1 MASITRRAQRGSQGV
16 DPITAEVL
24 RNTFKAIADEMN
36 ANLARSAY
44 TPIIYEMKDCS
55 VGLFNERAELLG
67 QSPGLPIF
75 LGALDE
81 AIKAVI
87 AKVGLENFQPGDVY
101 MSNDPYVTGS
111 HLNDIT
117 SVSPVFF
124 KGEVVGFTATKAHWM
139 DVGAKDAGVSIDTT
153 EIYQEGVRFGPSRVV
168 AAGEPVVD
176 LIDIL
181 LRNSRLPKP
190 LLGDMNAQ
198 IAACRTGERRYA
210 EVIERF
216 GLDTVR
222 GATQVIF
229 DQAERADRDVIAGFP
244 DGVYVADGYID
255 SDGIGDEPVYVR
267 ATVTISGT
275 DVTVDLTGSSSQ
287 CPGCANVGLA
297 QTISAAR
304 LGYKFLINPYHAP
317 NGGHF
322 RALTVIVPPGTMYSA
337 QEPAAVVYYGT
348 PLGMFLEVML
358 KAFSLAIPDRVAAGQ
373 RSDPMNVVLAGYQ
386 PDGRLSY
393 VTAEA
398 TAVGFGAFEGSDG
411 ANAVVNYMGGDLK
424 NLPIEVLESK
434 YPLQIHRYALEADS
448 GGPGEYRGGLG
459 VIKDYVPTDDSSRLT
474 LWFERNHTPPWG
486 LEGGGAGRPA
496 GVFLGPSTPEEQI
509 LMKINHLP
517 LPGALVISAR
527 TGGGGGY
534 GPPWRRPVE
543 AVLDDVRDGYVS
555 RAGAR
560 EDYGLCLEEGRM
572 EADLEATRAARAAL
586 AKEDKDTP

>member
-1 MASITRRAQRGSQGV
+1 
-16 DPITAEVL
+16 
-24 RNTFKAIADEMN
+24 MN

-81 AIKAVI
+81 VIKAVI
-87 AKVGLENFQPGDVY
+87 AKVGLDNFQPGDVY

-124 KGEVVGFTATKAHWM
+124 DGQVVGFTATKAHWM

-153 EIYQEGVRFGPSRVV
+153 EIYQEGVRFGPSRIV
-168 AAGEPVVD
+168 AAGEPVAD

-181 LRNSRLPKP
+181 MRNSRLPKP

-198 IAACRTGERRYA
+198 IAACRTGEKRYA

-216 GLDTVR
+216 GLETVR
-222 GATQVIF
+222 SAAQVIF
-229 DQAERADRDVIAGFP
+229 DQAERADRAVIAKFP
-244 DGVYVADGYID
+244 AGVYVADGYID
-255 SDGIGDEPVYVR
+255 SDGSSDEPAYVR
-267 ATVTISGT
+267 ATVTIDSGDIT
-275 DVTVDLTGSSSQ
+275 IDLTGSSHQ
-287 CPGCANVGLA
+287 RPGCANVGLA

-304 LGYKFLINPYHAP
+304 LAYKFLINPEHAP

-322 RALTVIVPPGTMYSA
+322 RALRVIVPPKTMFSA

-348 PLGMFLEVML
+348 PLGMMIEVVL
-358 KAFSLAIPDRVAAGQ
+358 KALAHAIPDRVAAGQ
-373 RSDPMNVVLAGYQ
+373 RSDPMNVVLAGTL

-398 TAVGFGAFEGSDG
+398 TAVGFGAFDGSDG

-434 YPLQIHRYALEADS
+434 YPLQIRRYALESDS
-448 GGPGEYRGGLG
+448 SGPGEYRGGLG
-459 VIKDYVPTDDSSRLT
+459 IIKDYVPTDESSRLT
-474 LWFERNHTPPWG
+474 LWFERNVTPPWG
-486 LEGGGAGRPA
+486 LEGGEAGRPA
-496 GVFLGPSTPEEQI
+496 RVILAPGTPEERS
-509 LMKINHLP
+509 LMKVNHLP
-517 LPGALVISAR
+517 VPPGLIISAR

-534 GPPWRRPVE
+534 GPPWLRTVQS
-543 AVLDDVRDGYVS
+543 VLDDVQDEYVS
-555 RAGAR
+555 RTGAK
-560 EDYGLCLEEGRM
+560 EDYGLRFSDDGLTVDEK
-572 EADLEATRAARAAL
+572 ATRAAREEL
-586 AKEDKDTP
+586 AEGNRVNP